1 MRRFSES
8 TVLWRKAETAET
20 AQLADLMI
28 SQVTEG
34 LELLAALDGK
44 YQIKGDRIVFNNAG
58 SIPRYLSIR
67 TWVDQ
72 RMGVWQATPEN
83 ARPHTL
89 NAILRALGEGFPAAQ

>member
-1 MRRFSES
+1 MRAWGSRQSLS
-8 TVLWRKAETAET
+8 ETAET

-44 YQIKGDRIVFNNAG
+44 YQIKGDRIIFSNAG

-72 RMGVWQATPEN
+72 RMGAWQATPEN
-83 ARPHTL
+83 ARPYTL